1 KEWAQTR
8 PHPREGG
15 ATGRS
20 SHGKPEPQKV
30 KPREGGTMV
39 NVRVTRENLV
49 ALPALAPYFILGL
62 LSFAAVPW
70 VLLAAAGRL
79 DAGAYRHPLVLAAVH
94 LYALGWGS
102 AVALGALQQM

>member
-1 KEWAQTR
+1 
-8 PHPREGG
+8 
-15 ATGRS
+15 
-20 SHGKPEPQKV
+20 
-30 KPREGGTMV
+30 MV

-102 AVALGALQQM
+102 AVALGALQQMVAVVYATVLHST